1 MQNIYANQQ
10 WIYIALI
17 FFGIIG
23 YIAFIRWR
31 DRKWIEN
38 RFGDQKILAMS
49 FGVNYFGRASE
60 PGKPRKSS
68 GFLLLLP
75 DRLFYRSRTIGLELT
90 IIGENIARVY
100 PDNSIKGYNLHQ
112 SVVKI
117 DFINE
122 DNEHDSAAFKV
133 PYPPQW
139 VQAIEHNLLEKSQKL
154 EARKQ
159 RVEPRSKK

>member
-1 MQNIYANQQ
+1 MTAHFFNNQQ
-10 WIYIALI
+10 WIIIALV
-17 FFGIIG
+17 FFGIIA

-38 RFGDQKILAMS
+38 RFGQQKALAMS
-49 FGVNYFGRASE
+49 FGINYFGRADE

-75 DRLFYRSRTIGLELT
+75 DRLFYRSRASRLELD
-90 IIGENIARVY
+90 IPGKNIARVY
-100 PDNSIKGYNLHQ
+100 PGTSIKGVDLHQ
-112 SVVKI
+112 SVMKV

-122 DNEHDSAAFKV
+122 INRRDSAAFKV

-139 VQAIEHNLLEKSQKL
+139 IRMIENTLVKKGETDD
-154 EARKQ
+154 AR
-159 RVEPRSKK
+159 RH

>member
-1 MQNIYANQQ
+1 MNNLYANQH
-10 WIYIALI
+10 WMVIAVI

-38 RFGDQKILAMS
+38 RFKGKKVLSMS

-60 PGKPRKSS
+60 PGKPRKSA
-68 GFLLLLP
+68 GFLLLLE
-75 DRLFYRSRTIGLELT
+75 DGVFYRSRAAGLELHVPS
-90 IIGENIARVY
+90 NRIARVY
-100 PDNSIKGYNLHQ
+100 PGDSIKGVNLHQ
-112 SVVKI
+112 SVMII

-122 DNEHDSAAFKV
+122 NDDRDSAAFKV

-139 VQAIEHNLLEKSQKL
+139 INVIQNNLMRENTEVRSQKTG
-154 EARKQ
+154 K
-159 RVEPRSKK
+159 